1 MMSSE
6 VLLSPLGRHGSACR
20 FRFVRAERDGFP
32 WTDAG
37 PLVVGRPDG
46 IIGRM
51 ATLLPAYETC
61 NSRIAEGVH
70 DLARKL
76 EHTLDGDYLIWY
88 RETPPPSESPPL
100 GFVLLHPRRG
110 LLFLEIAESAVQDAA
125 GIDRALRRAREAAQA
140 ATETLRR
147 DPQLTFSSGRLQG
160 QLVFPLS
167 YGVVLPTGALEAQ
180 GLAHEQHPAARHL
193 LDLAQYTG
201 PAAREQLAERLWD
214 LCTPK
219 FQASLA
225 SALLDRV
232 RWHLF
237 PEVRIPLLP
246 AALGVPQLGPAP
258 AADLTSELKVFDLQQ
273 ERILRSIGPGQHVIH
288 GVAGAGKT
296 LMLAQC
302 AARLAERAAKPV
314 LVLCHNRSL
323 LGRLRHLLAQCDAG
337 GMVQVFTFHQ
347 WCREQLYEHE
357 CDVPSNMGDADAWFD
372 SMIDALMRDVSRERV
387 PGGQYAAVLVDE
399 AHDFHPDWLRLIG
412 RMPEPECGTLL
423 LLFDDSLS
431 IYPRERRSDFSFA
444 ALGIDAQGRTHELV
458 LNHRNPRP
466 VFDLAVRFARP
477 LLEPEATDADGIPRL
492 APVSAVVQGA
502 PPQILRSPAVRE
514 RARDIAEMFMLRHRA
529 GMAWRDMAVIYRRYN
544 PVGSEIMSALH
555 AFALP
560 ATFYKDAWF
569 ENDEDTVKVISMH
582 SCMGLEYPLVVL
594 ADADESAAAQN
605 WQEARLLYAATTR
618 AMQELVVFAV

>member
-6 VLLSPLGRHGSACR
+6 VLLSPLGRQGSACR

-32 WTDAG
+32 WTGAA

-51 ATLLPAYETC
+51 ATLLPAYDTC
-61 NSRIAEGVH
+61 NSRIAGGVH
-70 DLARKL
+70 ELAHTL
-76 EHTLDGDYLIWY
+76 ERTLDGDYLIWY
-88 RETPPPSESPPL
+88 RETPHSGLPPH
-100 GFVLLHPRRG
+100 GFILLHPRRG
-110 LLFLEIAESAVQDAA
+110 LLFLEVADTAAQDSAAIDPALQAA
-125 GIDRALRRAREAAQA
+125 RRAAQA
-140 ATETLRR
+140 ATEALCR

-160 QLVFPLS
+160 RLVFPLS
-167 YGVVLPTGALEAQ
+167 YGVVLT
-180 GLAHEQHPAARHL
+180 PANAPAADSQPDEPRPDARHL
-193 LDLAQYTG
+193 LSLAQFSG

-214 LCTPK
+214 MCTLK
-219 FQASLA
+219 FQASLTP
-225 SALLDRV
+225 ALIDRV
-232 RWHLF
+232 RWNLF
-237 PEVRIPLLP
+237 PELRIAPSPSAGGLP
-246 AALGVPQLGPAP
+246 ELVPAP
-258 AADLTSELKVFDLQQ
+258 LADITDELKVFDLQQ
-273 ERILRSIGPGQHVIH
+273 ERVLRSIGPGQHVIH

-323 LGRLRHLLAQCDAG
+323 LGRMRHLLAQHGAG
-337 GMVQVFTFHQ
+337 SMVQVFTFHQ

-372 SMIDALMRDVSRERV
+372 SMIDALMRDVARDRV

-399 AHDFHPDWLRLIG
+399 AHEFHPDWLRLIA
-412 RMPEPECGTLL
+412 RMPEPRSGTLL

-444 ALGIDAQGRTHELV
+444 ALGIDAKGRSHELV

-477 LLEPEATDADGIPRL
+477 LLEPEAADVDGIPRL

-502 PPQILRSPAVRE
+502 PPQILLSPSVRE